1 MDDRPRWSGGPQG
14 QPGRPVPPPGAGR
27 GSRAGNGPRNGS
39 DRPAAQP
46 GRAARGAASSGP
58 ARRRPPQGAQRDR
71 VAAAHTGA
79 PENAPHDDTWSRDR
93 RRGMGARTFGRVLVA
108 LLSVVVLS
116 TTGYAWATLQ
126 SLNSGLKTNDVI
138 GKGFNSPDG
147 ATDILL
153 VGNDARVDAQGNPLP
168 EEILRE
174 LRTTDDGG
182 GDLTD
187 TMILV
192 RIPNGGQR
200 ASAMSFPRDTM
211 VKLGQ
216 GFGERKLTE
225 AMLHAKN
232 AERVRLQ
239 ESGAKDPKQIE
250 LDAHKAGQKFLI
262 QTIEDIS
269 GVSVDHYAEVNLLG
283 FYEIT
288 KAVGGVDVC
297 LKDDVDDSEY
307 SGAVFKAGPQTIQGA
322 DALAFVR
329 QRHGLINEL
338 DRGVRQQV
346 FMSGL
351 ARKVLSSG
359 TLSNPAKLS
368 ALVSAIQKSIV
379 VDDDLG
385 SDMMG
390 FAQQMQG
397 IAGGNIE
404 FQTIPVHLVGE
415 SGQEEVT
422 IKPREIQKF
431 AADLLLDPEER
442 RIKQQAEA
450 TAEEQRAGVSVSVYN
465 ASGVSGL
472 AASVLEA
479 VTAEGFAQ
487 GGSANAQSMPN
498 SVVYSAP
505 GEEAV
510 AQQVADV
517 LGGLP
522 VQPSQNLKSGSV
534 EVYLG
539 KDYNGPG
546 KQNFA
551 GSPAVALD
559 GMRQGPV
566 APAQQLEQEEPI
578 TADGVPCV
586 N

>member
-1 MDDRPRWSGGPQG
+1 MGG
-14 QPGRPVPPPGAGR
+14 
-27 GSRAGNGPRNGS
+27 
-39 DRPAAQP
+39 
-46 GRAARGAASSGP
+46 
-58 ARRRPPQGAQRDR
+58 
-71 VAAAHTGA
+71 
-79 PENAPHDDTWSRDR
+79 
-93 RRGMGARTFGRVLVA
+93 RTFGRVLVA

-153 VGNDARVDAQGNPLP
+153 VGNDARVDAHGNPLP
-168 EEILRE
+168 EEVLRE

-200 ASAMSFPRDTM
+200 ASAMTFPRDTM

-225 AMLHAKN
+225 AMLHSKN
-232 AERVRLQ
+232 AERAKLQ
-239 ESGAKDPKQIE
+239 KQGVQDPKQLE
-250 LDAHKAGQKFLI
+250 QDAHKAGQKFLI
-262 QTIEDIS
+262 QTIEDMT
-269 GVSVDHYAEVNLLG
+269 GVSIDHYAEVNLLG
-283 FYEIT
+283 FYDIT

-297 LKDDVDDSEY
+297 LKDDVDDSNY
-307 SGAVFKAGPQTIQGA
+307 SGAVFKAGPQTIEGG

-329 QRHGLINEL
+329 QRHGLTNEL

-359 TLSNPAKLS
+359 TLSNPGKLS
-368 ALVSAIQKSIV
+368 ALVGAIQKSVV

-390 FAQQMQG
+390 FAQQLQG
-397 IAGGNIE
+397 IAGGDIE
-404 FQTIPVHLVGE
+404 FQTVPVHLVGA
-415 SGQEEVT
+415 SGEEEVT
-422 IKPREIQKF
+422 IKPREVQQF
-431 AADLLLDPEER
+431 AADLLLDPAER
-442 RIKQQAEA
+442 KAKQQADA
-450 TAEEQRAGVSVSVYN
+450 TAEEQRSKTTVSVFN
-465 ASGVSGL
+465 ASGASGL

-479 VTAEGFAQ
+479 VVADGFSQ
-487 GGSANAQSMPN
+487 GGSANSDPMPN

-510 AQQVADV
+510 AQQVADS
-517 LGGLP
+517 LGGLK
-522 VQPSQNLKSGSV
+522 VQPSPNLKPGNV
-534 EVYLG
+534 EVYVG

-546 KQNFA
+546 KQNLT
-551 GSPAVALD
+551 GQHAVALD
-559 GMRQGPV
+559 GMKQAPLV
-566 APAQQLEQEEPI
+566 PAQAQEEQPI
-578 TADGVPCV
+578 TAAGVPCV